1 MIGLNIVLDGDG
13 AWPDMVG
20 VPEATLE
27 SVGRL
32 TKGTSGGHSS
42 VAFRL
47 RMPDGSLVIAQTT
60 MKLFLTAA
68 DAMRAVEQRDYV
80 ATEQDGCPND

>member
-1 MIGLNIVLDGDG
+1 MFGTALDLVLDGDG
-13 AWPDMVG
+13 AWPDMLG
-20 VPEATLE
+20 VPEAKLE
-27 SVGRL
+27 AIGRL

-42 VAFRL
+42 IAFRL

-68 DAMRAVEQRDYV
+68 DTMRAADERDHV
-80 ATEQDGCPND
+80 ATEQDH